1 MDIHDGGSEDS
12 ICIMWCDLMDDRY
25 MGVGGNRTILEELK
39 NKNRRN

>member
-1 MDIHDGGSEDS
+1 MDIHDGRSEDS

-25 MGVGGNRTILEELK
+25 MGGNRTILEELK